1 MDQTVEL
8 MARVVSASEEQA
20 DGIGQI
26 RVAVG
31 QIDQVSQRNA
41 QIAGNSETASENL
54 NRLGT
59 GLGEVSEQLTRMVG
73 R

>member
-1 MDQTVEL
+1 
-8 MARVVSASEEQA
+8 MARVVTSSEEQA

-31 QIDQVSQRNA
+31 QIDQVSQGNA
-41 QIAGNSETASENL
+41 RIAAQSETASENL
-54 NRLGT
+54 NQMGA
-59 GLGEVSEQLTRMVG
+59 GLGEVSAQLTRMVG